1 MTERAAMGNITEHEG
16 AREQTD
22 PQRGSSRFSKLT
34 AIIATVALVAVL
46 ALGFA
51 SSRLLGS
58 DVLDISIGAS
68 LAVAYLAL
76 VALARRPS
84 SRSRWADAQRRVD
97 EVKSNYDSIV
107 AVLCAALDLRD
118 DVAHGQAKRVSELAS
133 VIAWQM
139 GLRKEEVRRIE
150 KAAMLHNI
158 GKIGIADAVLAKP
171 GPLNDAEWAEMKRH
185 PELGHRMLQGIDF
198 LKDAAEIV
206 YTHHERYDGS
216 GYPRGLKE
224 ETIPLGARIFAVVD
238 AYDAITSYRPY
249 RKAQPHRKAVEEIV
263 RNSGTQFDPEVV
275 RAFLEA
281 EKQGLLDDGRGRR
294 ERGAGASAA
303 GAGVGT
309 PAVAPV
315 SD

>member
-1 MTERAAMGNITEHEG
+1 MTEQAAMDNITAPKG
-16 AREQTD
+16 VREEAE
-22 PQRGSSRFSKLT
+22 PRRGTSRFFKLT
-34 AIIATVALVAVL
+34 TIIATVGLVAVL

-68 LAVAYLAL
+68 LAVAYFAL
-76 VALARRPS
+76 VALTRRRS
-84 SRSRWADAQRRVD
+84 TRSRRADVQRRVD
-97 EVKSNYDSIV
+97 EVRSNYDSIV

-118 DVAHGQAKRVSELAS
+118 DIAHGQARRVSELAS
-133 VIAWQM
+133 VVAWQM
-139 GLRKEEVRRIE
+139 GLRKEQVRRIE

-171 GPLNDAEWAEMKRH
+171 GPLDDAEWAEMKRH
-185 PELGHRMLQGIDF
+185 PELGYHMLQGIDF

-206 YTHHERYDGS
+206 YAHHERYDGS
-216 GYPRGLKE
+216 GYPRGLRE
-224 ETIPLGARIFAVVD
+224 DSIPLGARIFAVVD

-281 EKQGLLDDGRGRR
+281 EKQGLLDDSRGRR
-294 ERGAGASAA
+294 ARGTGETAAEVGA
-303 GAGVGT
+303 

-315 SD
+315 PE

>member
-1 MTERAAMGNITEHEG
+1 MTEQAAMGEIGVHTSVGETAEPH
-16 AREQTD
+16 
-22 PQRGSSRFSKLT
+22 RGPRHLMKLT
-34 AIIATVALVAVL
+34 SIIAAVALIPML

-51 SSRLLGS
+51 STRFLSS
-58 DVLDISIGAS
+58 DVRDISIGAS

-76 VALARRPS
+76 VALTRR
-84 SRSRWADAQRRVD
+84 RSTRSQQADVQRRVD
-97 EVKSNYDSIV
+97 EVKSTYDSIV

-133 VIAWQM
+133 VVAWQM
-139 GLRKEEVRRIE
+139 GLRKEQVRRIE
-150 KAAMLHNI
+150 KAAILHNI

-171 GPLNDAEWAEMKRH
+171 GPLDDAEWAEMKRH
-185 PELGHRMLQGIDF
+185 PELGYRMLQGIDF

-206 YTHHERYDGS
+206 YTHHERHDGS
-216 GYPRGLKE
+216 GYPRGLKGDG
-224 ETIPLGARIFAVVD
+224 IPLGARIFAVVD

-281 EKQGLLDDGRGRR
+281 EKQGLLDDNRGRQEQGRG
-294 ERGAGASAA
+294 AA
-303 GAGVGT
+303 AAEVEA
-309 PAVAPV
+309 PAVASLP
-315 SD
+315 D